1 MIDYTLS
8 QSVPDMEV
16 VWGGG
21 KRRWLRQEGGRG
33 LTKISLDKTAFS
45 FLPSA
50 GKKTSV
56 YSLVPQQLQE
66 ETENLQTPDVL
77 QKNIDWH
84 DGKKGEGVEGDVAEE
99 SMNLAENMLDLE
111 EQIEVRRC

>member
-1 MIDYTLS
+1 M
-8 QSVPDMEV
+8 

-21 KRRWLRQEGGRG
+21 KRRWLRQGGGRG
-33 LTKISLDKTAFS
+33 LTKISLEKTAFS

-56 YSLVPQQLQE
+56 YSLGQQQLE
-66 ETENLQTPDVL
+66 EGRENIHTPDVL

-84 DGKKGEGVEGDVAEE
+84 EGKKGEGVEGDVAEG

-111 EQIEVRRC
+111 QQIEVRSCAQDQGRCQSMQ